1 VNTVAETELE
11 GRVRM
16 IEIDHRETR
25 TRMGAMAEDVAA
37 IRESLTGLGS
47 TLDRLN
53 TMHVRFTAILVCC
66 GIVGGAALP
75 VLFRRVFE

>member
-1 VNTVAETELE
+1 MAETEIE

-16 IEIDHRETR
+16 IEIEHRETR
-25 TRMGAMAEDVAA
+25 TRMGAIAEDVSA
-37 IRESLTGLGS
+37 IRESLVGLGA

-66 GIVGGAALP
+66 GIVAGAALP